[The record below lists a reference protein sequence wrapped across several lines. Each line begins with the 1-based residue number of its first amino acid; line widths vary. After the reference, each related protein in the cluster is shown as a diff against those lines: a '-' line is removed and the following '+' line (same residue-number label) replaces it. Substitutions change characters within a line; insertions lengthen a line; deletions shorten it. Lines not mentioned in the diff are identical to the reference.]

1 MVVSIGI
8 IGTGNIFP
16 AYLKTLAAS
25 KRVHIVGVADAKPAA
40 AKLRAAEFGLKPLT
54 LKQLLV
60 SDAQIVLSL
69 TPPAVHF
76 DVGTQV
82 LAAGKHLFTEKPL
95 AATFA
100 QGRALVTQAKKA
112 GLRIGCAPDTVL
124 GAGCQ
129 AVRALVDAGTVGRI
143 VGGSAHFMGH
153 GPDHWH
159 PNPGFFYQPGAGPM
173 MDMGPYYISHLVF
186 HLGPVREVQA
196 SARMTWAERV
206 IPRGA
211 NAGKK
216 IRVDTP
222 TTVVTQL
229 RFASGAE
236 VSMTT
241 SFDVWKHG
249 HAPIE
254 LYGENGTI
262 LAPDPNHFG
271 GAVRW
276 SAQDGDW
283 QTARGERRPYTTN
296 SRGIGL
302 LDMAAAIAD
311 DRPHR
316 CNEAF
321 ALHVLEVMDK
331 SLASGASGKA
341 MKLTT
346 RCERPEPI
354 RGKVDARVTPSPSG
368 RGLGA

>member
-1 MVVSIGI
+1 MTVRIGI

-25 KRVHIVGVADAKPAA
+25 KRVEIVGVADAKPAA
-40 AKLRAAEFGLKPLT
+40 AKARAAEFGLQALT
-54 LKQLLV
+54 IRQLLA
-60 SDAQIVLSL
+60 SDAEIVLSL

-82 LAAGKHLFTEKPL
+82 LASAKHLFTEKPL

-100 QGRALVTQAKKA
+100 QGQALLKQARAA
-112 GLRIGCAPDTVL
+112 GLRIGCAPDTLL

-129 AVRALVDAGTVGRI
+129 TVRALVDAGAVGRI

-159 PNPGFFYQPGAGPM
+159 PNPAFFYQPGAGPM
-173 MDMGPYYISHLVF
+173 MDMGPYYISHLVH
-186 HLGPVREVQA
+186 HLGPVAELQARARTTWEV
-196 SARMTWAERV
+196 RT

-211 NAGKK
+211 NKGKK
-216 IRVDTP
+216 IKVDTP

-236 VSMTT
+236 VSLTT

-249 HAPIE
+249 HTPIE

-262 LAPDPNHFG
+262 LSHDPNHFG
-271 GAVRW
+271 GAVRF
-276 SAQDGDW
+276 SEQDGDW
-283 QTARGERRPYTTN
+283 QTAKPGQRPYTAN

-302 LDMAAAIAD
+302 LDMATAIAEK
-311 DRPHR
+311 RPHR

-346 RCERPEPI
+346 TCERPALLT
-354 RGKVDARVTPSPSG
+354 GKVDARTKRP
-368 RGLGA
+368 A

>member
-1 MVVSIGI
+1 MATRIGI

-16 AYLKTLAAS
+16 AYLRTLQAS
-25 KRVHIVGVADAKPAA
+25 KGIVIVGVADARPAA
-40 AKLRAAEFGLKPLT
+40 AKARAAESGLQALT
-54 LKQLLV
+54 IRQLLA
-60 SDAQIVLSL
+60 SDADIVLNL
-69 TPPAVHF
+69 TPPAAHF
-76 DVGTQV
+76 EVGTQV

-95 AATFA
+95 AASFA
-100 QGRALVTQAKKA
+100 QGQALVKQARQA

-129 AVRALVDAGTVGRI
+129 TVRALVDAGAVGRI

-159 PNPGFFYQPGAGPM
+159 PNPAFFYQPGAGPM
-173 MDMGPYYISHLVF
+173 MDMGPYYISHLVH
-186 HLGPVREVQA
+186 HLGPVRSLQA
-196 SARMTWAERV
+196 HNRITWKERV

-216 IRVDTP
+216 IAVDTP
-222 TTVVTQL
+222 TTVVAQL
-229 RFASGAE
+229 HFASGAE
-236 VSMTT
+236 VTLTT

-254 LYGENGTI
+254 LYGEQGTI
-262 LAPDPNHFG
+262 VSHDPNLFG
-271 GAVRW
+271 GTVRW

-283 QTARGERRPYTTN
+283 QTAKGARRPYTEN

-302 LDMAAAIAD
+302 LDMATAIAQG
-311 DRPHR
+311 RPHR

-341 MKLTT
+341 ITLTT
-346 RCERPEPI
+346 RCERPAPLT
-354 RGKVDARVTPSPSG
+354 GKVDARAP
-368 RGLGA
+368 RAKA

>member
-1 MVVSIGI
+1 MVISIGI

-25 KRVHIVGVADAKPAA
+25 KGVRIVGLADAKPAA
-40 AKLRAAEFGLKPLT
+40 AKARAAEFDLKPLT
-54 LKQLLV
+54 IKQLLA

-76 DVGTQV
+76 DVGMQV

-100 QGRALVTQAKKA
+100 QGQALVKQAKAA

-159 PNPGFFYQPGAGPM
+159 PNPAFFYQPGAGPM
-173 MDMGPYYISHLVF
+173 MDMGPYYISHLVH
-186 HLGPVREVQA
+186 HLGPVRELQA
-196 SARMTWAERV
+196 STRLTWTERV

-216 IRVDTP
+216 IPVNTP

-229 RFASGAE
+229 RFVSGAE
-236 VSMTT
+236 VSLTT

-254 LYGENGTI
+254 LYGDNGTI
-262 LAPDPNHFG
+262 LSHDPNHFG

-283 QTARGERRPYTTN
+283 QTVKGERRPYTAN

-302 LDMAAAIAD
+302 LDMAAGIAE

-316 CNEAF
+316 CNEKF

-331 SLASGASGKA
+331 SLASGVSGKW
-341 MKLTT
+341 MKLATT
-346 RCERPEPI
+346 CERPAPLT
-354 RGKVDARVTPSPSG
+354 GKVDAR
-368 RGLGA
+368 RAKAKA

>member
-1 MVVSIGI
+1 MVISIGI

-25 KRVHIVGVADAKPAA
+25 KHVHIVGVADAKPAA
-40 AKLRAAEFGLKPLT
+40 AKARAAEFDLKPLT
-54 LKQLLV
+54 IKQLLA

-76 DVGTQV
+76 DVGAQV

-100 QGRALVTQAKKA
+100 QGQALVKQAKAA

-159 PNPGFFYQPGAGPM
+159 PNPAFFYQPGAGPM
-173 MDMGPYYISHLVF
+173 MDMGPYYISHLVH

-196 SARMTWAERV
+196 STRLTWTERV

-211 NAGKK
+211 NVGKK
-216 IRVDTP
+216 IPVNTP

-229 RFASGAE
+229 RFVSGAE
-236 VSMTT
+236 VSLTT

-254 LYGENGTI
+254 LYGDNGTI
-262 LAPDPNHFG
+262 LSHDPNHFG

-283 QTARGERRPYTTN
+283 QTARGERRPYTAN

-302 LDMAAAIAD
+302 LDMAAAITQ

-316 CNEAF
+316 CNEKF

-331 SLASGASGKA
+331 SLASGASGKWL
-341 MKLTT
+341 KLVSS
-346 RCERPEPI
+346 CERPAPLV
-354 RGKVDARVTPSPSG
+354 GKVDARTSPSPSG
-368 RGLGA
+368 RGS

>member
-1 MVVSIGI
+1 MVVAIGI

-16 AYLKTLAAS
+16 AYLRTLAAA
-25 KRVHIVGVADAKPAA
+25 KRIRIVGVADARPAA
-40 AKLRAAEFGLKPLT
+40 AKARAAEFNLEPLSI
-54 LKQLLV
+54 KQLLAT
-60 SDAQIVLSL
+60 DAQIVLSL

-76 DVGTQV
+76 EVGTQV

-95 AATFA
+95 AATFM
-100 QGRALVTQAKKA
+100 QGRTLVQQARKA

-124 GAGCQ
+124 GASCQ
-129 AVRALVDAGTVGRI
+129 AVRALVDAGSVGRI

-159 PNPGFFYQPGAGPM
+159 PNPAFFYQPGAGPM
-173 MDMGPYYISHLVF
+173 MDMGPYYISHLVH
-186 HLGPVREVQA
+186 HLGPVRELQA
-196 SARMTWAERV
+196 HTRVTWKERV

-211 NAGKK
+211 HAGRK
-216 IRVDTP
+216 IAVDTP
-222 TTVVTQL
+222 TTVVTEL
-229 RFASGAE
+229 TFASGAE
-236 VSMTT
+236 VTLTT
-241 SFDVWKHG
+241 SFDVWKHT

-262 LAPDPNHFG
+262 LSHDPNQFG

-283 QTARGERRPYTTN
+283 QTVKGERRPYTSN

-302 LDMAAAIAD
+302 LDMASAIAE

-346 RCERPEPI
+346 TCERPEPLNN
-354 RGKVDARVTPSPSG
+354 RVDARAHRTTSQPIE
-368 RGLGA
+368 